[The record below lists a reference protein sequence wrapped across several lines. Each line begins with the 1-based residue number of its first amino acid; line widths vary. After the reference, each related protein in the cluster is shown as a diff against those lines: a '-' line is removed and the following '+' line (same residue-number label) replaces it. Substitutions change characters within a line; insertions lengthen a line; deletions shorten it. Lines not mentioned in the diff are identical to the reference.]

1 MLHNLGQLRVSVLN
15 WLDDPSGDSFAP
27 AGNFGR
33 LDQLI
38 NEAYASAVDELDT
51 IPQPWNMLRDENA
64 ISVTTVAGTREYL
77 LDTNTLDRVR
87 NVLEV
92 VEELSDGT
100 HSAPLPIVPHWKR
113 NTAGAGV
120 YLFRNQVLG
129 DFFIGLVIFKTP
141 QYAKL
146 RIFARIWERRLATP
160 GDIPFQLPAQWHEL
174 IVYKAAMLGQMQE
187 KRDAKALTALYGEK
201 LKALHS
207 AKPVGNPM
215 RVRRMGD

>member
-1 MLHNLGQLRVSVLN
+1 MLHNLGQLRTSVLN

-77 LDTNTLDRVR
+77 LGDLR
-87 NVLEV
+87 NVVEV

-100 HSAPLPIVPHWKR
+100 DSAPLPIVPHWKR

-146 RIFARIWERRLATP
+146 RIFIRDTVKRLSSPSAFP
-160 GDIPFQLPAQWHEL
+160 SQLPEQWHEL